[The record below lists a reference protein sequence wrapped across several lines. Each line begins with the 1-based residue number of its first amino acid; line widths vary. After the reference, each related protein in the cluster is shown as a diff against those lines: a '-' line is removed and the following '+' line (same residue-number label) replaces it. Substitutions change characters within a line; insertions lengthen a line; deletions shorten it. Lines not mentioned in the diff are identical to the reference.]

1 LAGKRDRTTKAH
13 LEQLPRASY
22 NIKQELPPRLL
33 RLPRAID
40 NDLQAL
46 VEVVEELD
54 DARKNTLFA
63 LCKSDVDASR
73 RQRCVSFVFEN
84 GVEKDL
90 EGVCEVDEV
99 LVVRGE
105 EDGFGELRAG
115 KVETQ
120 NRREEEMRL

>member
-1 LAGKRDRTTKAH
+1 
-13 LEQLPRASY
+13 
-22 NIKQELPPRLL
+22 
-33 RLPRAID
+33 
-40 NDLQAL
+40 
-46 VEVVEELD
+46 VVEELD